1 VTVVV
6 VAFAVLIGLAGDG
19 SDTGASGSADD
30 GSFEAATE
38 DGSQSSAGCSTDEGS
53 FTGTDASAGGL
64 AVVIVVTVVVAIV
77 VVLSA
82 TGSLPDALI
91 VVGVVM
97 LGGCGEDE
105 CEQQRGEK

>member
-1 VTVVV
+1 MVVIVV

-19 SDTGASGSADD
+19 SDAGASSSADD
-30 GSFEAATE
+30 CSLEAAPE
-38 DGSQSSAGCSTDEGS
+38 DGSQSSAGCSADEGS
-53 FTGTDASAGGL
+53 FAGTDASAGRL

-82 TGSLPDALI
+82 VGPLPDALV

-97 LGGCGEDE
+97 LD
-105 CEQQRGEK
+105 RKSVV